1 VLILPEAISVWVLRY
16 TLPAD
21 LPDPTI
27 QEMTVHNGAVDE
39 INLIVF
45 ADGTVLG
52 RHPGIRS
59 LPHGFSAIDIGGDEV
74 QDCVAR
80 SFVNDYGKVRTG
92 HGSYLV
98 TATLRCL
105 GLGVRPGA
113 TVAMIRASAT
123 DQSSIVF
130 HQSPVPPGTRNVALV
145 AGWPAPAWAER
156 VHAHDIPH
164 PSPVTDWPVNAAL
177 RAIGVDRGD
186 HPDESSALHL
196 NQP

>member
-1 VLILPEAISVWVLRY
+1 MSG
-16 TLPAD
+16 
-21 LPDPTI
+21 
-27 QEMTVHNGAVDE
+27 HNGAVDE

-45 ADGTVLG
+45 ADGAVVG
-52 RHPGIRS
+52 QHPGIRS
-59 LPHGFSAIDIGGDEV
+59 LPQRYSAIDIGGDEV

-80 SFVNDYGKVRTG
+80 SFAADYGKVRTG

-113 TVAMIRASAT
+113 AVAMIRASAG

-130 HQSPVPPGTRNVALV
+130 HQSPVPPDTRNVALV
-145 AGWPAPAWAER
+145 AGWPEPAWAER
-156 VHAHDIPH
+156 VHAHEVPH
-164 PSPVTDWPVNAAL
+164 GSPVTDWPVNSAL

-186 HPDESSALHL
+186 QPDESAALNL
-196 NQP
+196 TLPRA

>member
-1 VLILPEAISVWVLRY
+1 VNG
-16 TLPAD
+16 
-21 LPDPTI
+21 
-27 QEMTVHNGAVDE
+27 HNGAVDE

-45 ADGTVLG
+45 ADGALVGIVTG
-52 RHPGIRS
+52 RQPGLTS
-59 LPHGFSAIDIGGDEV
+59 LPQRFSAINVGGAEV

-80 SFVNDYGKVRTG
+80 SFADDYGKVRTG

-113 TVAMIRASAT
+113 TVAMVRASAA

-130 HQSPVPPGTRNVALV
+130 HQSPVPPGTRNIALV
-145 AGWPAPAWAER
+145 AGWPEPAWAER
-156 VHAHDIPH
+156 VDAHDIPH

-177 RAIGVDRGD
+177 HAIGVDRGD
-186 HPDESSALHL
+186 HPDESSALNL
-196 NQP
+196 TLPR